1 MRLLNTSTLALEE
14 HIGDSIPR
22 YAILSHRWEN
32 GEVTFQDLQNG
43 RGPELAGYSKIT
55 GCCAQADED
64 GWKYA
69 VSVTDGNLVFKSG
82 L

>member
-1 MRLLNTSTLALEE
+1 MRLLNTGTLTLEE
-14 HIGDSIPR
+14 HIGVNIPR

-32 GEVTFQDLQNG
+32 EEVTFQDLQNG
-43 RGPELAGYSKIT
+43 RGPERAGYEKIT
-55 GCCAQADED
+55 GCCAQAKED

-69 VSVTDGNLVFKSG
+69 VSVSSEKLMFQSF